1 MNREKRKDKGMKKAN
16 LKTFVKKMLILGFCV
31 PTTFVCSAVPAMAAT
46 AAQSTSDPAAG
57 QQVQTDT
64 AQTST
69 AGKTE
74 NSNPQTKKE
83 SVIGGGQCRTVRCC

>member
-1 MNREKRKDKGMKKAN
+1 MKKAN

-64 AQTST
+64 AQTSEST
-69 AGKTE
+69 T
-74 NSNPQTKKE
+74 PQEEK
-83 SVIGGGQCRTVRCC
+83 SAIGGGAVQNSQVLSLQ

>member
-1 MNREKRKDKGMKKAN
+1 MKKAN

-31 PTTFVCSAVPAMAAT
+31 PTTFVCSAVPAMAET
-46 AAQSTSDPAAG
+46 AAQSTTAPAAG
-57 QQVQTDT
+57 QTTNEQVQTDT

-74 NSNPQTKKE
+74 NSNPQKEE
-83 SVIGGGQCRTVRCC
+83 SVIGGAVQNSQELSLQ